1 MQTIDN
7 KPDVPIVINGMKAIP
22 RKSYFLKNWQ
32 TYSMIFPGVLFFII
46 FIYIPLLGSVIAFQ
60 DYNIFNGVFHSKF
73 VGLRHFENLF
83 AYPEFYRLLKN
94 TLLISIYQLVLGFPA
109 PIILALLLNEVRKL
123 WFKRVVQTVLYLP
136 HFLSWVIV
144 GGLFINLLS
153 PRVGMVNELIQ
164 FFGGE
169 PIFFVQEPGYFR
181 SIIVGSGIWK
191 EVGWGTIIYLAALAG
206 INPDMYEAAE
216 IDGASKWR
224 QVFSITL
231 PSILPTIAI
240 LFLLRIGSIMDTGF
254 EQVYMFLNPLVYDVG
269 EVFDTYI
276 FRVGLQGAQFS
287 ATTAIGMFK
296 SIVGFILIVGANQLS
311 KRATGNSIY

>member
-1 MQTIDN
+1 MQAMEN
-7 KPDVPIVINGMKAIP
+7 KPDVSISNGVMKAVP
-22 RKSYFLKNWQ
+22 RKNYFLKHWQ
-32 TYSMIFPGVLFFII
+32 TYSMIIPGVLFFIV

-73 VGLRHFENLF
+73 VGLKHFENLF
-83 AYPEFYRLLKN
+83 AYPEFYRVLKN
-94 TLLISIYQLVLGFPA
+94 TLLISIYQLILGFPA

-123 WFKRVVQTVLYLP
+123 WFKRIVQTVLYLP

-153 PRVGMVNELIQ
+153 PRIGMVNELIQ
-164 FFGGE
+164 FFGGQ

-181 SIIVGSGIWK
+181 SIVVGSGIWK

-206 INPDMYEAAE
+206 INPDLYEAAE

-224 QVFSITL
+224 QVFNVTL

-240 LFLLRIGSIMDTGF
+240 LFLLRIGTIMDTGF
-254 EQVYMFLNPLVYDVG
+254 EQIYMFLNPLVYDVG

-276 FRVGLQGAQFS
+276 FRIGLLGAQFS

-296 SIVGFILIVGANQLS
+296 SVVGFILIIGANQLS
-311 KRATGNSIY
+311 KKATGNSIY

>member
-1 MQTIDN
+1 
-7 KPDVPIVINGMKAIP
+7 MKAIP
-22 RKSYFLKNWQ
+22 SKKNYFIKNWQ
-32 TYSMIFPGVLFFII
+32 TYSMIVPGLLFFII
-46 FIYIPLLGSVIAFQ
+46 FIYIPLCGSIIAFQ

-73 VGLRHFENLF
+73 VGLKHFENLF
-83 AYPEFYRLLKN
+83 AYPEFYRVLKN
-94 TLLISIYQLVLGFPA
+94 TLIISLYQLVLGFPT
-109 PIILALLLNEVRKL
+109 PIILALLLNEVRKML
-123 WFKRVVQTVLYLP
+123 FKRIIQTVLYLP

-153 PRVGMVNELIQ
+153 PRVGMINEMITY
-164 FFGGE
+164 FGGE

-181 SIIVGSGIWK
+181 SIIVSSGIWK

-206 INPDMYEAAE
+206 INPELYESAE
-216 IDGASKWR
+216 MDGAGKFR

-254 EQVYMFLNPLVYDVG
+254 EQIYMFLNPLVYDVG

-276 FRVGLQGAQFS
+276 YRVGLLGAQFS
-287 ATTAIGMFK
+287 ATTAIGIFK
-296 SIVGFILIVGANQLS
+296 SVVGFILIIAANQLS
-311 KRATGNSIY
+311 KKATGNSIY